1 MTFSRKQCRNWYK
14 NAIFA
19 ENKAMMKFRI
29 RFFLLGIALFASY
42 MVKAQVFSNDFENR
56 NEWNSPWLNLH
67 IVADSTATTENF
79 ICICDTIHEY
89 GFGFG
94 INADKNFP
102 NQNVS
107 CRFGFQF
114 KADSDTQA
122 DIVVSID
129 DTIRNRYWAAYPI
142 ANYLND
148 TMEWSQV
155 QLDLNFPA
163 SYTQGSEIKIYVW
176 NKAKEFMVFDD
187 AQLEIKTDV
196 LPSYQPEIDRYK
208 NGNEKPYN
216 LSPGQDSLFIMLQYY
231 GYWSNLKPVVEY
243 INADGDTISNPSIAE
258 TDIQVEIL
266 WDHSYTPKNR
276 WDSQRAIGRRIITE
290 TRFKEDVKLLRLA
303 FVLPLPEGEITVY
316 RRNQHIDS
324 LNLQSSY
331 YLDRE
336 GFTIKYDNICFSTFH
351 NTGISS
357 LQLNTDNR
365 YACFNIDYWRDH
377 PLLHYPMRADISD
390 YFEDIS
396 YRNVKAGEVL
406 TGYIDFYNYYFP
418 DELPRIMPVWDGYQS
433 AFIFTEHADW
443 TDLRTHRAVLFG
455 NENITKPEDAV
466 GGFCYFNIPVTKSVF
481 YWNPDNVT
489 NEKTSGGRFTGLCAS
504 IQTDKEFYKLLK
516 TLKKEGFEICLH
528 SPEIYTTIPSEFP
541 TAMRFMRRNFNTVSW
556 IDHGYNNGPDKNRE
570 DLVCDGLLPD
580 SPQYAAELWKKNGVR
595 YLWNAYYEENR
606 MESHNFDGHFV
617 QPFDGFGDA
626 LPNRQ
631 ITTLPNGD
639 KDFLLWSTPSTLEV
653 NEDHEWYYYFDSIRL
668 QRLVDQHNV
677 FITHVYPAWSNSWRA
692 FWQYNENGTAV
703 AMPGFNFALSQLAHF
718 RDEKKILPTT
728 IEQYLSYYEKLQ
740 NVEYLILDSKTI
752 QLNNRG
758 EAIKGMTLLCTK
770 PIVVEGKAIDF
781 RKVDEGYLVWFNID
795 KNETVTIRY
804 RE

>member
-1 MTFSRKQCRNWYK
+1 MR
-14 NAIFA
+14 
-19 ENKAMMKFRI
+19 FRI
-29 RFFLLGIALFASY
+29 RNILLCAALLTSFMA
-42 MVKAQVFSNDFENR
+42 KAQVYSNDFENQQ
-56 NEWNSPWLNLH
+56 EWNLPWFNLH
-67 IVADSTATTENF
+67 IVADSSDQEVNHV
-79 ICICDTIHEY
+79 CICDTIHEY
-89 GFGFG
+89 GLGVG
-94 INADKNFP
+94 INAGKDYP

-107 CRFGFQF
+107 WKLSFLC
-114 KADSDTQA
+114 KADADTQA

-129 DTIRNRYWAAYPI
+129 DTIRNRYWAAYPL

-148 TMEWSQV
+148 TTDWNQV
-155 QLDLNFPA
+155 QLDFNFPA

-176 NKAKEFMVFDD
+176 NKSQERLFFDD
-187 AQLEIKTDV
+187 ARLEIGSYAFPNYQPDIETKTDSTS
-196 LPSYQPEIDRYK
+196 LEFELLTPYLMLFSSYLI
-208 NGNEKPYN
+208 
-216 LSPGQDSLFIMLQYY
+216 
-231 GYWSNLKPVVEY
+231 PVVEY
-243 INADGDTISNPSIAE
+243 IDMHGDTLSDPSV
-258 TDIQVEIL
+258 VEIKFNDG
-266 WDHSYTPKNR
+266 WIEYYGQPHS
-276 WDSQRAIGRRIITE
+276 SIIADFLDIE
-290 TRFKEDVKLLRLA
+290 TTFKENIKLLRLA
-303 FVLPLPEGEITVY
+303 FVLPLPEGKLTVY
-316 RRNQHIDS
+316 RRNQHIDTTDY
-324 LNLQSSY
+324 QQSY

-336 GFTIKYDNICFSTFH
+336 GFYIKNDSLRFSIYH

-357 LQLNTDNR
+357 LQLNLKNR
-365 YACFNIDYWRDH
+365 TACFNIDYWRDH
-377 PLLHYPMRADISD
+377 PLLHYPMRTDTTDCFI
-390 YFEDIS
+390 DIS
-396 YRNVKAGEVL
+396 YRDIKAGETL
-406 TGYIDFYNYYFP
+406 KGRITIYNSTP
-418 DELPRIMPVWDGYQS
+418 EELPRLMPVWDGYQS

-489 NEKTSGGRFTGLCAS
+489 NEKISGGRFTELCAS
-504 IQTDKEFYKLLK
+504 IKTDKEFYKLLK

-541 TAMRFMRRNFNTVSW
+541 KAMRFMKRQFNTVSW

-606 MESHNFDGHFV
+606 MEQYNFDSHFV
-617 QPFDGFGDA
+617 QPFDGYGDA

-653 NEDHEWYYYFDSIRL
+653 NEEHEWYYYFDSIRL

-677 FITHVYPAWSNSWRA
+677 FITHVYPAWSDPHRA

-728 IEQYLSYYEKLQ
+728 IEQYLSYYEKL
-740 NVEYLILDSKTI
+740 NSIEYTIINNNTI
-752 QLNNRG
+752 QLTNPN
-758 EAIKGMTLLCTK
+758 EAIKGLTLLCTK
-770 PIVVEGKAIDF
+770 PIVVEGKPIDF
-781 RKVDEGYLVWFNID
+781 RKVDEGYLVWFD
-795 KNETVTIRY
+795 LGKNETVTIRY

>member
-1 MTFSRKQCRNWYK
+1 
-14 NAIFA
+14 
-19 ENKAMMKFRI
+19 MKFPLKI
-29 RFFLLGIALFASY
+29 ILLWTALLTAHF
-42 MVKAQVFSNDFENR
+42 VKAQVYTNDFENR
-56 NEWNSPWLNLH
+56 QEWNAPWFNLH
-67 IVADSTATTENF
+67 IVADNSTVEENF
-79 ICICDTIHEY
+79 VCICDTLHEY
-89 GFGFG
+89 GLGVG
-94 INADKNFP
+94 INADKEYP
-102 NQNVS
+102 HQNIN
-107 CRFGFQF
+107 CKFGFLF
-114 KADSDTQA
+114 KADAETQA

-129 DTIRNRYWAAYPI
+129 DTIRNRYWVAYPL
-142 ANYLND
+142 ADYVND
-148 TMEWSQV
+148 TAEWSQV

-163 SYTQGSEIKIYVW
+163 SYTQGGEIKVYVW
-176 NKAKEFMVFDD
+176 NKDQKRLFFDD
-187 AQLEIKTDV
+187 ARLEINAIPQ
-196 LPSYQPEIDRYK
+196 PSYLPDNEVLHYK
-208 NGNEKPYN
+208 TFKFLGNR
-216 LSPGQDSLFIMLQYY
+216 FI
-231 GYWSNLKPVVEY
+231 PVLEY
-243 INADGDTISNPSIAE
+243 INAQGDTVSDPSMAYYDFQLDGNE
-258 TDIQVEIL
+258 NE
-266 WDHSYTPKNR
+266 DH
-276 WDSQRAIGRRIITE
+276 ITIKINS
-290 TRFKEDVKLLRLA
+290 TFLEDLQLLRLA
-303 FVLPLPEGEITVY
+303 FILPFPEGQLSVY
-316 RRNQHIDS
+316 RRNQHIDTTHFQ
-324 LNLQSSY
+324 NSY

-336 GFTIKYDNICFSTFH
+336 GFSITNDSLSLCTYH
-351 NTGISS
+351 NMGISS
-357 LQLNTDNR
+357 LQLDTDNR

-377 PLLHYPMRADISD
+377 PLLHYPMRADTSD

-406 TGYIDFYNYYFP
+406 TGYIDFYNSVP
-418 DELPRIMPVWDGYQS
+418 DELPRLMPVWDGYQS

-443 TDLRTHRAVLFG
+443 TDIRTHRAVLFG
-455 NENITKPEDAV
+455 NENITKPEDAI

-489 NEKTSGGRFTGLCAS
+489 NEKTSNGLFKRPVAS
-504 IQTDKEFYKLLK
+504 IKTDKEFYKLLK
-516 TLKKEGFEICLH
+516 TIKKQDFEICLH
-528 SPEIYTTIPSEFP
+528 TPEVYTTLPDEFP
-541 TAMRFMRRNFNTVSW
+541 KAMRFMRRQFDTKSW

-653 NEDHEWYYYFDSIRL
+653 NEDREWYYYFDSIRL

-677 FITHVYPAWSNSWRA
+677 FITHVYPAWSNPYRA

-728 IEQYLSYYEKLQ
+728 IEQYLSYYEKL
-740 NVEYLILDSKTI
+740 NSIEYLIIDNKTI
-752 QLNNRG
+752 QLTNPN
-758 EAIKGMTLLCTK
+758 EAIKGLTLLCTK
-770 PIVVEGKAIDF
+770 PIVVEGKIIDF
-781 RKVDEGYLVWFNID
+781 RKVDEGYLVWFD
-795 KNETVTIRY
+795 LGKNETVTIRY

>member
-1 MTFSRKQCRNWYK
+1 MR
-14 NAIFA
+14 
-19 ENKAMMKFRI
+19 FRI
-29 RFFLLGIALFASY
+29 RNILLCAALLTSFMA
-42 MVKAQVFSNDFENR
+42 KAQVYSNDFENR
-56 NEWNSPWLNLH
+56 QEWNAPWFNLH
-67 IVADSTATTENF
+67 IVADSSDLEMNHV
-79 ICICDTIHEY
+79 CICDTLHEY
-89 GFGFG
+89 GFGVG
-94 INADKNFP
+94 INAGKEHP

-107 CRFGFQF
+107 CTLGFLC
-114 KADSDTQA
+114 KADANTQA

-129 DTIRNRYWAAYPI
+129 DTVRNRYWTAYPL
-142 ANYLND
+142 ANYVND
-148 TMEWSQV
+148 TAEWSQV

-163 SYTQGSEIKIYVW
+163 SYTQGGEIKVYVW

-208 NGNEKPYN
+208 NGNEKPSN
-216 LSPGQDSLFIMLQYY
+216 LSDGQDSLFIMLQYY
-231 GYWSNLKPVVEY
+231 GYWSDLKPVVEY
-243 INADGDTISNPSIAE
+243 INADGDTINNPSIAE

-336 GFTIKYDNICFSTFH
+336 GFTIKYDNICFSTYH

-377 PLLHYPMRADISD
+377 PLLHYPMRADTSD

-396 YRNVKAGEVL
+396 YRNVKSGEVL

-418 DELPRIMPVWDGYQS
+418 DDLPRLMPVWDGYQS

-504 IQTDKEFYKLLK
+504 IKTDKEFYKLLK
-516 TLKKEGFEICLH
+516 TLNKKGFEICLH

-541 TAMRFMRRNFNTVSW
+541 KAMRFMKRNFNTVSW
-556 IDHGYNNGPDKNRE
+556 IDHGYNNGPEKNRE
-570 DLVCDGLLPD
+570 DMVCDGLLPD

-606 MESHNFDGHFV
+606 MEQYNFDSHFV
-617 QPFDGFGDA
+617 QPFDGYGDA

-639 KDFLLWSTPSTLEV
+639 RDFLLWSTPSTLEV
-653 NEDHEWYYYFDSIRL
+653 NEEHEWYYYFDSIRL

-677 FITHVYPAWSNSWRA
+677 FITHVYPAWSDPHRA

-728 IEQYLSYYEKLQ
+728 IEQYLSYYEKL
-740 NVEYLILDSKTI
+740 NSIEYTIIDYNTI
-752 QLNNRG
+752 QLTNPN
-758 EAIKGMTLLCTK
+758 EAIKGLTLLCAK
-770 PIVVEGKAIDF
+770 PILVEGKPIDF
-781 RKVDEGYLVWFNID
+781 RKVDEGYLVWFD
-795 KNETVTIRY
+795 LGKNETVTIRH